1 MEPVTVKDYFKEFS
15 RRGNTVKRL
24 LETNMESIRTILTTE
39 VGRDILYE
47 DIERFESLLW
57 KLIDNGFGYE
67 KGQANDDDLVE
78 MRYLKNRITTLSKR
92 IYQFLELTGKGEK

>member
-1 MEPVTVKDYFKEFS
+1 
-15 RRGNTVKRL
+15 
-24 LETNMESIRTILTTE
+24 MESIRTVLTTE